1 MNINI
6 KLFYKTQR
14 DLNTLIHSYWY
25 DKITEDEL
33 IKTVINIFH
42 NNKRKMLKNNDFT
55 IVLKQQMYL
64 STENWVFPNFGERYL
79 FKLKYIKF
87 I

>member
-1 MNINI
+1 MTINI

-14 DLNTLIHSYWY
+14 ELSDALNTLIDSYW
-25 DKITEDEL
+25 DNKIAEEEL

-55 IVLKQQMYL
+55 TILKQQTGKRRLEVIENILRMEGYL
-64 STENWVFPNFGERYL
+64 
-79 FKLKYIKF
+79 K
-87 I
+87 